1 MIPPQ
6 LTAII
11 AAIALTI
18 GSIGA
23 WTVRGWRCEAAA
35 SAVTDA
41 AQAETITAA
50 TEADAAA
57 AKREQSRLIQQAALA
72 GARKAIAEAP
82 KDACIDAP
90 APAAVLDSLRPQEH
104 TP

>member
-1 MIPPQ
+1 MIPLQ

-11 AAIALTI
+11 AAIALTV

-41 AQAETITAA
+41 AQTATITAA

-82 KDACIDAP
+82 RDACIDIP
-90 APAAVLDSLRPQEH
+90 APDAVLDSLRAKKPA
-104 TP
+104 P